1 MQFIDIHGHYAWD
14 VDDGIPSKEDAIKAL
29 EIAKEN
35 NITTIVATP
44 HVIPGSHTLD
54 EIHELKRTYSRIK
67 TTCSKTKY

>member
-35 NITTIVATP
+35 NITTIAVSYT
-44 HVIPGSHTLD
+44 HLD
-54 EIHELKRTYSRIK
+54 VYKRQYNS
-67 TTCSKTKY
+67 